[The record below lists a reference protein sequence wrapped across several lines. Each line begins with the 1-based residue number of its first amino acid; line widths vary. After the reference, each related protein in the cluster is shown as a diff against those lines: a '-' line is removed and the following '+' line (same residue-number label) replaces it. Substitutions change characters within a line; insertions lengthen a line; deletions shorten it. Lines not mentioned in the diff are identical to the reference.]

1 MAIDYQEILL
11 EAVEII
17 ANNNQSSN
25 NNNDN
30 SNSEK
35 QENKPISILN
45 PFGQMIQQ
53 EKFDIEEG
61 TLSESGN
68 NQISYTWI
76 PQHQTKY
83 DLLGL
88 ECNITTDG
96 QSKGAGTY
104 GIKIFIK
111 ASNDNF
117 EQTFDSSM
125 MLGNPWNFKNMLQ
138 KQIFDLEKVSNIQS
152 IRITLYNESNADVI
166 FDNVFLRLGQSV
178 DNLGESS
185 KPLIIYSDN
194 EPQYTSSADGKFLS
208 GLPQTLY
215 VRWIY
220 KKDNNYKAI
229 THLNSEDDI
238 PEGFTLRWYRWTPNS
253 NFGDIYGGAYWS
265 HINDNDN
272 KFSYTIEESSI
283 DPRAEEERYKII
295 VLQNNLD
302 SDEISVLAESEY
314 YSIKNNIIPVNEQ
327 ITNRQMRLSDD
338 GKYHFY
344 AWDQEIIDEEFWRST
359 VQRTATISFETLLGE
374 ENFYNAIKSITWRIP
389 EYQTN
394 YVGVATSQIES
405 KGRYS
410 QLTYDKA
417 KLGSIDKMKEAFTIT
432 YQISSHLY
440 NDPMNKIQCII
451 DIGDGIEYLFEKE
464 IEFRVSGSG
473 GTDTSVIVR
482 MVDEHGNVRAAIA
495 PGETLYLEAKV
506 YNAEGEEIEPEKIEW
521 KLLWG
526 ESTIA
531 NGDLVEKYENGEP
544 IYQSHKGSQCKII
557 SNRAKLNESVS
568 NQPWE
573 RGAAAVKALVTI
585 GSYNLGS
592 EENSNYKNLVI
603 EEIFGIAMAEEGSS
617 YIGPKEILYSSSGT
631 NPQYSK
637 SSVGLLGVELGENET
652 LTVETFPE
660 DINNEYPTIRNN
672 IITPKNSLDMSL
684 ENRPFGLIFKKG
696 SSIIWIQPIIIGI
709 NRYFSPIINEWDG
722 SLQIDDDK
730 NCILSSAYVAGGKNG
745 SNQFTG
751 VVMGELGRIKDDKTI
766 STLETGL
773 FGYYNGAQSFGF
785 KTDGTAFLGR
795 PTSGRISFDGNE
807 GIIYSA
813 NFDGWEKDDEGNNI
827 IGKLNKDN
835 ANKIVSTTGTYI
847 NLEDGLFIANNADYR
862 GVITALAGSNIA
874 GWETTENIFGKL
886 GKEAYKND
894 NGTSYYYGIGLS
906 SYKSGLGY
914 TYYYPLAIGPMTGL
928 EGGDWSQA
936 YFKVDGTGK
945 LFAQG
950 AEIEGTLSAT
960 KGQVGGWLIDSL
972 SEDNFIGGAAFENSL
987 YAEFIESD
995 DYYDNTGIR
1004 KRVTILR
1011 PGAVT
1016 DWAFVG
1022 LNIFG
1027 INNSYQEVFGIKYD
1041 GKILGQKLEINNSID
1056 FSSGTGSFNG
1066 WIVSNTDLISSS
1078 SDFILSNVM
1087 YNNDPVYIYKPQE
1100 YNNGF
1105 FGFKPPVARLLVG
1118 KKEIINASEIGDLD
1132 VNEERIGIFDDNGE
1146 ASVTYIIWD
1155 QIVEEI
1161 TKITYEIS
1169 EKNKED
1175 FYAIPDGFGTR
1186 AITIR
1191 SNSDKSIVTIK
1202 FTLPIDSRTIYD
1214 QIRITIN
1221 EYKYSSIQTNTK
1233 ISYPLAIYS
1242 DGTAVISA
1250 NKFYLYVD
1258 DATNNRSYYYLNA
1271 NGAWVKK
1278 E

>member
-17 ANNNQSSN
+17 ANNSQLSN

-35 QENKPISILN
+35 QENKPIPILN

-61 TLSESGN
+61 TPGESGN

-88 ECNITTDG
+88 ECNITTNGKTTEDG
-96 QSKGAGTY
+96 AY
-104 GIKIFIK
+104 GIKIYIK
-111 ASNDNF
+111 ASNGNF

-138 KQIFDLEKVSNIQS
+138 KQIFDLEEISNIQS
-152 IRITLYNESNADVI
+152 IRITLYNESNTNVI

-208 GLPQTLY
+208 GLPQVLY
-215 VRWIY
+215 ARWIY
-220 KKDNNYKAI
+220 KKDNSYKAI

-265 HINDNDN
+265 HINGNDN
-272 KFSYTIEESSI
+272 KFSYTIEGNSI

-327 ITNRQMRLSDD
+327 ITNRQMKLSDD

-374 ENFYNAIKSITWRIP
+374 SDFYDAIKSITWRIP

-394 YVGVATSQIES
+394 YVGVATSKIES
-405 KGRYS
+405 KDRYS

-417 KLGSIDKMKEAFTIT
+417 KLDELKGDGEISDALKESFTIT

-464 IEFRVSGSG
+464 IEFDVSGSG
-473 GTDTSVIVR
+473 GTDTSVIIR
-482 MVDEHGNVRAAIA
+482 MVDEHGNVRAAIT

-506 YNAEGEEIEPEKIEW
+506 YNAEGEEITESIGQDNIVWEKLYNKNNLEFIDDND
-521 KLLWG
+521 KIQTG
-526 ESTIA
+526 VYRDYISFK
-531 NGDLVEKYENGEP
+531 DENP
-544 IYQSHKGSQCKII
+544 KGSKCEIVATSWRMKYSTPFDWLFAVKVRIII
-557 SNRAKLNESVS
+557 SSLGEKKLEIQENYGV
-568 NQPWE
+568 
-573 RGAAAVKALVTI
+573 AVAVDTSFI
-585 GSYNLGS
+585 NFTY
-592 EENSNYKNLVI
+592 Y
-603 EEIFGIAMAEEGSS
+603 
-617 YIGPKEILYSSSGT
+617 GPKEILYSSSGNNPEYNREFLEMIPDDT
-631 NPQYSK
+631 NFDIWENIKPSYSTINK
-637 SSVGLLGVELGENET
+637 KEDGNWDWDSYTEHYSQKNISTTEQI
-652 LTVETFPE
+652 FPVLN
-660 DINNEYPTIRNN
+660 ILNNQKTIN
-672 IITPKNSLDMSL
+672 IIPRNSFDSQL
-684 ENRPFGLIFKKG
+684 EIWPYGVCISNQIENNKAVV
-696 SSIIWIQPIIIGI
+696 WIQPIIIGI
-709 NRYFSPIINEWDG
+709 NRYFSSIINEWDG
-722 SLQIDDDK
+722 SLQINEDK
-730 NCILSSAYVAGGKNG
+730 NYILSSAYVAGGKN
-745 SNQFTG
+745 SRNQFTG
-751 VVMGELGRIKDDKTI
+751 VVMGELGTI
-766 STLETGL
+766 SNETISPLGTGL
-773 FGYYNGAQSFGF
+773 FGYYNGDQSFALTAQGGNGIF
-785 KTDGTAFLGR
+785 SGT
-795 PTSGRISFDGNE
+795 
-807 GIIYSA
+807 
-813 NFDGWEKDDEGNNI
+813 
-827 IGKLNKDN
+827 
-835 ANKIVSTTGTYI
+835 
-847 NLEDGLFIANNADYR
+847 
-862 GVITALAGSNIA
+862 ITAKQGSNIA
-874 GWETTENIFGKL
+874 GWITTENVFGKL
-886 GKEAYKND
+886 GQRYY
-894 NGTSYYYGIGLS
+894 TSTTESGLISLYYYGIGLNS
-906 SYKSGLGY
+906 SDIGLGKSDH
-914 TYYYPLAIGPMTGL
+914 YPLAIGPMTGL

-972 SEDNFIGGAAFENSL
+972 SEDNFMGGAAFENSL

-995 DYYDNTGIR
+995 DYYNNTGIR

-1011 PGAVT
+1011 PGALT

-1027 INNSYQEVFGIKYD
+1027 INNSYQEVFGIKHN
-1041 GKILGQKLEINNSID
+1041 GKILGQDLEINNSIK
-1056 FSSGTGSFNG
+1056 FSSGTGTFND
-1066 WIVSNTDLISSS
+1066 WIVSSTDLISSN
-1078 SDFILSNVM
+1078 SDFILSNV
-1087 YNNDPVYIYKPQE
+1087 YYVQTDPVYIYKPQE
-1100 YNNGF
+1100 YDNGLL
-1105 FGFKPPVARLLVG
+1105 GSKPPVARLLVG
-1118 KKEIINASEIGDLD
+1118 EKQIINVVETGTSVSNKEAIGTF
-1132 VNEERIGIFDDNGE
+1132 NDNGE
-1146 ASVTYIIWD
+1146 VSVFYTIQN

-1175 FYAIPDGFGTR
+1175 FYAIPDAFGTR
-1186 AITIR
+1186 TITIR
-1191 SNSDKSIVTIK
+1191 TDSNKSIVTIK
-1202 FTLPIDSRTIYD
+1202 FILPVDSRTIYD

-1221 EYKYSSIQTNTK
+1221 EYNYSSTNTNTK
-1233 ISYPLAIYS
+1233 ISYPLVIYS
-1242 DGTAVISA
+1242 DGTMVMPA
-1250 NKFYLYVD
+1250 NKLYLYED
-1258 DATNNRSYYYLNA
+1258 DSSGNRTYYQLST
-1271 NGAWVKK
+1271 GGGMWSKWSK
-1278 E
+1278 RS

>member
-17 ANNNQSSN
+17 ANNSQLSN

-35 QENKPISILN
+35 QENKPIPILN

-61 TLSESGN
+61 TPGESGN

-88 ECNITTDG
+88 ECNITTNGKATEDG
-96 QSKGAGTY
+96 AY
-104 GIKIFIK
+104 GIKIYIK
-111 ASNDNF
+111 ASNGNF

-138 KQIFDLEKVSNIQS
+138 KQIFDLEEVSNIQS
-152 IRITLYNESNADVI
+152 IRITLYNESNTNVI

-215 VRWIY
+215 ARWIY
-220 KKDNNYKAI
+220 KKDSNYKAI

-253 NFGDIYGGAYWS
+253 NFGDIYGGTYWS
-265 HINDNDN
+265 HINGNDN

-327 ITNRQMRLSDD
+327 ITNRQMKLSDD

-394 YVGVATSQIES
+394 YVGVATSEIES
-405 KGRYS
+405 KDRYS

-417 KLGSIDKMKEAFTIT
+417 KLDELKGDGEISDALKEAFTIT

-464 IEFRVSGSG
+464 IEFDVSGSG
-473 GTDTSVIVR
+473 GTDTSVIIR
-482 MVDEHGNVRAAIA
+482 MVDEHGNVRAAIT

-526 ESTIA
+526 KSAIV
-531 NGDLVEKYENGEP
+531 NGSSFDINDSFTGNP
-544 IYQSHKGSQCKII
+544 CKII
-557 SNRAKLNESVS
+557 SNSSKLNSDT
-568 NQPWE
+568 NAWQ
-573 RGAAAVKALVTI
+573 RGAAAVKASVII

-592 EENSNYKNLVI
+592 EENPNYKNLVI
-603 EEIFGIAMAEEGSS
+603 EEIFGVAVAEQGTS

-684 ENRPFGLIFKKG
+684 ENKPFGLIFKKG
-696 SSIIWIQPIIIGI
+696 NSIIWIQPIIIGI
-709 NRYFSPIINEWDG
+709 NHYFSSIINEWDG
-722 SLQIDDDK
+722 SLQINEDK
-730 NCILSSAYVAGGKNG
+730 NYILSSAYVAGGKNG
-745 SNQFTG
+745 SNRFTG
-751 VVMGELGRIKDDKTI
+751 VVMGELGTI
-766 STLETGL
+766 SNETISPLGTGL
-773 FGYYNGAQSFGF
+773 FGYYNGVQSFAL
-785 KTDGTAFLGR
+785 TAQGGNGEF
-795 PTSGRISFDGNE
+795 SG
-807 GIIYSA
+807 
-813 NFDGWEKDDEGNNI
+813 K
-827 IGKLNKDN
+827 
-835 ANKIVSTTGTYI
+835 
-847 NLEDGLFIANNADYR
+847 
-862 GVITALAGSNIA
+862 ITAKQGSVIA
-874 GWETTENIFGKL
+874 GWETTENVFGKVN
-886 GKEAYKND
+886 KN
-894 NGTSYYYGIGLS
+894 GYGIALS
-906 SYKSGLGY
+906 ANINNLGNENKY
-914 TYYYPLAIGPMTGL
+914 VFAIGNI
-928 EGGDWSQA
+928 
-936 YFKVDGTGK
+936 K
-945 LFAQG
+945 
-950 AEIEGTLSAT
+950 
-960 KGQVGGWLIDSL
+960 SL
-972 SEDNFIGGAAFENSL
+972 SEDDWINANLIVDGVGRMTLTEANISGRVTAKDGSIGAWSIGTLNSFGKNSSISEFENSL
-987 YAEFIESD
+987 YSR
-995 DYYDNTGIR
+995 YYGENENRYIF
-1004 KRVTILR
+1004 LR
-1011 PGAVT
+1011 P
-1016 DWAFVG
+1016 
-1022 LNIFG
+1022 
-1027 INNSYQEVFGIKYD
+1027 
-1041 GKILGQKLEINNSID
+1041 
-1056 FSSGTGSFNG
+1056 
-1066 WIVSNTDLISSS
+1066 
-1078 SDFILSNVM
+1078 
-1087 YNNDPVYIYKPQE
+1087 
-1100 YNNGF
+1100 
-1105 FGFKPPVARLLVG
+1105 
-1118 KKEIINASEIGDLD
+1118 SEIGDHTAFGIL
-1132 VNEERIGIFDDNGE
+1132 EERKAEDGTLISFDELEKIKHIDLFRISNNGQKFLMEYLKTSEQLEDTTLNIGKFNLINTEWNNISFIEGSIN
-1146 ASVTYIIWD
+1146 
-1155 QIVEEI
+1155 QIYKKINYPLWESCYGLRKIEQSK
-1161 TKITYEIS
+1161 KITMSEGEMIFSQTEKISNRSHNSGQKWDEDTLVEKKLEILFTNLNTS
-1169 EKNKED
+1169 IED
-1175 FYAIPDGFGTR
+1175 TIGNSFYVLNSGNGPFSITSKGGISFIPLTLEEAKDLNNR
-1186 AITIR
+1186 E
-1191 SNSDKSIVTIK
+1191 SIPE
-1202 FTLPIDSRTIYD
+1202 FTLSSSRGHLRNNWTIDKANILAM
-1214 QIRITIN
+1214 TIN
-1221 EYKYSSIQTNTK
+1221 NLEYSLQVVEILDQLNQPFLCLGLKRK
-1233 ISYPLAIYS
+1233 I
-1242 DGTAVISA
+1242 
-1250 NKFYLYVD
+1250 
-1258 DATNNRSYYYLNA
+1258 
-1271 NGAWVKK
+1271 
-1278 E
+1278 